1 MNPNGLL
8 VMALRLAAGSAD
20 AFITLYALVRAFSFV
35 GSNRYMRLCL
45 ATFGGVLTYGQY
57 SLAAKPSDITPRT
70 FVGWAG
76 SALALVFWL
85 LAVQADSRNAHLR
98 KDYP

>member
-1 MNPNGLL
+1 VNPDGLL
-8 VMALRLAAGSAD
+8 VITLRLAAGSVD
-20 AFITLYALVRAFSFV
+20 AFITLYALVRAFSFA

-57 SLAAKPSDITPRT
+57 SLAAHPGDITPRT

-85 LAVQADSRNAHLR
+85 MAVRADSNAHLR
-98 KDYP
+98 RKSP